1 MHKDHR
7 PACHAFR
14 LEKVKGLP
22 RARAVFDP
30 LLRPRTQTFAKGFG
44 LLLPTGRI
52 GICTLDMGCVGIG
65 IIQLHGADPLNV
77 NWTIIPIVA
86 LGSQTNSRRMH
97 MTASTTDLKSMLK
110 DPSLLETRA
119 YIGGKWVDG
128 EDGTFDVTN
137 PSRGD
142 VVAKVANLSR
152 AQVAGAIAQAEA
164 AQKEWAKW
172 TGKERAAVMR
182 KWFDLMMA
190 NQDDLGMILTAEQ
203 GKPLAEA
210 KGEIAYGASFIE
222 FFGEQAKRIY
232 GETIPGHQRDKRI
245 TVIKQPIGVAA
256 SITPWNFPNAMITR
270 KAAPALAAGCA
281 FVARPAAE
289 TPLSA
294 IVMGVLAERAGIPA
308 GVFNVVPSSSSS
320 AIGKEFCENPA
331 VRKLTFTGS
340 TEVGR
345 ILMKQA
351 ADQVMK
357 CSMEL
362 GGNAP
367 FIVFDDADLD
377 AAVEGAIL
385 CKFRNNGQTCVCAN
399 RIYVQAGVY
408 DAFAAK
414 LVKAVEKLK
423 VGDGFEE
430 GVALG
435 PLINPAAG
443 EKVKEHIDDAK
454 AKGATIALGANGAM
468 DGNFL
473 APTIMTGVTQDMK
486 VAQEET
492 FGPLAPLFKFDT
504 EDDVIAMA
512 NDTIFGLASYFYAKD
527 LSRVYKVAEA
537 LEYGIVG
544 VNTGLISTEVAPF
557 GGVKQSGLGR
567 EGSHHGIEDYLEMK
581 YICMSV

>member
-1 MHKDHR
+1 M
-7 PACHAFR
+7 
-14 LEKVKGLP
+14 
-22 RARAVFDP
+22 
-30 LLRPRTQTFAKGFG
+30 
-44 LLLPTGRI
+44 
-52 GICTLDMGCVGIG
+52 LD
-65 IIQLHGADPLNV
+65 Q
-77 NWTIIPIVA
+77 
-86 LGSQTNSRRMH
+86 STN
-97 MTASTTDLKSMLK
+97 LKSLLK
-110 DPSLLETRA
+110 DPSLLETRS
-119 YIGGKWVDG
+119 YVNGQWVEG
-128 EDGTFDVTN
+128 DGTFDVTN
-137 PSRGD
+137 PARGD
-142 VVAKVANLSR
+142 VIAEVADLSR
-152 AQVAGAIAQAEA
+152 AQVGQAIDAAYV
-164 AQKEWAKW
+164 AQKDWAKW

-182 KWFDLMMA
+182 KWFDLMME
-190 NQDDLGMILTAEQ
+190 NQDDLGTIMTAEQ

-210 KGEIAYGASFIE
+210 KGEIAYGASFVE
-222 FFGEQAKRIY
+222 FFGEEAKRIY

-245 TVIKQPIGVAA
+245 TVMKQPIGVAA

-294 IVMGVLAERAGIPA
+294 IALGVLAERAGIPA
-308 GVFNVVPSSSSS
+308 GVFNVVCSSRSSD
-320 AIGKEFCENPA
+320 IGKEFCENPK

-345 ILMKQA
+345 ILLKQA

-408 DAFAAK
+408 DAFAEK
-414 LVKAVEKLK
+414 LKARVEKMK
-423 VGDGFEE
+423 VGDGLEE
-430 GVALG
+430 GTDLG
-435 PLINPAAG
+435 PLINSDAIT
-443 EKVKEHIDDAK
+443 KVQEHVADAT
-454 AKGATIALGANGAM
+454 AKGAKVILGGGEPIQGPGYFLPPTVVTGA
-468 DGNFL
+468 
-473 APTIMTGVTQDMK
+473 TQDMAFSK
-486 VAQEET
+486 DET
-492 FGPLAPLFKFDT
+492 FGPLAPLFKFEN

-544 VNTGLISTEVAPF
+544 VNTGIISTEVAPF

-581 YICMSV
+581 YVCMSV

>member
-1 MHKDHR
+1 MTD
-7 PACHAFR
+7 
-14 LEKVKGLP
+14 
-22 RARAVFDP
+22 
-30 LLRPRTQTFAKGFG
+30 AK
-44 LLLPTGRI
+44 
-52 GICTLDMGCVGIG
+52 
-65 IIQLHGADPLNV
+65 
-77 NWTIIPIVA
+77 
-86 LGSQTNSRRMH
+86 
-97 MTASTTDLKSMLK
+97 TDLKSLLK

-119 YIGGKWVDG
+119 YIDGKWVDG
-128 EDGTFDVTN
+128 EDGTFDVRN
-137 PSRGD
+137 PARGD
-142 VVAKVANLSR
+142 VI
-152 AQVAGAIAQAEA
+152 AQVADLSRKQVSVAIAAAEK

-172 TGKERAAVMR
+172 TGKERAVVMR

-190 NQDDLGMILTAEQ
+190 NQADLGAILTAEQ

-210 KGEIAYGASFIE
+210 KGEVAYGASFIE
-222 FFGEQAKRIY
+222 FFGEEAKRIY

-245 TVIKQPIGVAA
+245 MVMKQPIGVAA

-320 AIGKEFCENPA
+320 AVGKEFCENPA

-351 ADQVMK
+351 ADSVMK

-367 FIVFDDADLD
+367 FIVFDDANLD

-408 DAFAAK
+408 DAFAQK
-414 LVKAVEKLK
+414 LKARVEKMK
-423 VGDGFEE
+423 IGDGFEE
-430 GVALG
+430 GVDLG

-443 EKVKEHIDDAK
+443 EKVKEHIEDAIS
-454 AKGATIALGANGAM
+454 KGATIILGDNGAM
-468 DGNFL
+468 EGNFL
-473 APTIMTGVTQDMK
+473 PPTIVTGVTQDML
-486 VAQEET
+486 VAQDET
-492 FGPLAPLFKFDT
+492 FGPFAPLFKF
-504 EDDVIAMA
+504 EDEDEVIAMA
-512 NDTIFGLASYFYAKD
+512 NDTIFGLASYFYAND